1 MTLENDTNDL
11 SRTMADMQDK
21 TRRLNDSLQTLAE
34 QGLKQLE
41 TAVTQTS
48 RKQSAPTRQDSGD
61 ITRDALVNLLRQELG
76 QSLKSVLGGLSNP
89 QGAGGLQVIIQN
101 NTGAQV
107 TARESGG
114 MDQKYLEIT
123 IDQMVANSL
132 LRGRQTSGVL
142 RTLFGLAPS
151 LLGR

>member
-21 TRRLNDSLQTLAE
+21 ARKLNDSLQTLAE

-89 QGAGGLQVIIQN
+89 QGSNGLQVIIQN

>member
-21 TRRLNDSLQTLAE
+21 ARKLNDSLQTLAE

-89 QGAGGLQVIIQN
+89 QGSNGLQVIIQN

-142 RTLFGLAPS
+142 RTLFGLGPS